1 MNSGTPPVKCI
12 AVVSN
17 AASGAFL
24 DSPGAAAT
32 LPDLLRDAGFAAEF
46 IGSEAGTL
54 PRRIDLAVASG
65 ADMVVV
71 AGGDGTIACAAQ
83 QLAGKAMVLGIL
95 PFGTMNV
102 LAKDL
107 GIPIGDVAAAVAVL
121 RDGQVREID
130 AAEVNGRIYLCASML
145 GLPARLARYRE
156 AGRGKGSVSRLWL
169 RFARAALRAFARY
182 GTPRARLTIDGK
194 TVDLHA
200 AAIVITPNLLDDA
213 TGRRLGRNRLDDGRL
228 GLYAIKNITLRSVLR
243 LAAQLVLRNMRRDA
257 ELHGESGR
265 EVVVSRMGRGNRK
278 AIRVMNDG
286 EVTLMAPPLTYR
298 ILPRAIR
305 VMAPTLPKAE

>member
-1 MNSGTPPVKCI
+1 MNSGTPPPKCI

-24 DSPGAAAT
+24 DSPGASAT

-46 IGSEAGTL
+46 IDQGAGTL
-54 PRRIDLAVASG
+54 PRRIDLAIDSG
-65 ADMVVV
+65 ADMIVV

-83 QLAGKAMVLGIL
+83 QLAGKAIVLGIL

-107 GIPIGDVAAAVAVL
+107 GIPIGDIAAAVAVL

-130 AAEVNGRIYLCASML
+130 AAEVNGQIYLCASML

-156 AGRGKGSVSRLWL
+156 AGRGTDSVTRLWL

-182 GTPRARLTIDGK
+182 GAPRIALTVDGK
-194 TVDLHA
+194 SVDLHA
-200 AAIVITPNLLDDA
+200 AAIVIAPNLLDDA
-213 TGRRLGRNRLDDGRL
+213 TGRRLGRNRLDEGRL
-228 GLYAIKNITLRSVLR
+228 GLYAIKQITLRSMLR
-243 LAAQLVLRNMRRDA
+243 LGARLVLRSLRRDP
-257 ELHGESGR
+257 ELHGESGH
-265 EVVVSRMGRGNRK
+265 EVVISRFGRRNRK

-286 EVTLMAPPLTYR
+286 EVTLMPPPLIYR

-305 VMAPTLPKAE
+305 VMAPVLPEAA

>member
-1 MNSGTPPVKCI
+1 MTFGIKADTRI
-12 AVVSN
+12 AVVLN

-24 DSPGAAAT
+24 EGPNLAAA
-32 LPDLLRDAGFAAEF
+32 LPDLLRGAGFMAEF
-46 IGSEAGTL
+46 IGPEAGTL
-54 PRRIDLAVASG
+54 PRRIELACAAG

-83 QLAGKAMVLGIL
+83 CLAGKGIVLGIL
-95 PFGTMNV
+95 PLGTMNV

-107 GIPIGDVAAAVAVL
+107 EIPIGDVAAAVAVL

-156 AGRGKGSVSRLWL
+156 AGRGKGSVYGLWL

-182 GTPRARLTIDGK
+182 GAPRIALTVDGK
-194 TVDLHA
+194 TVDLRA

-213 TGRRLGRNRLDDGRL
+213 TGRRLGRDRLDAGRL
-228 GLYAIKNITLRSVLR
+228 GLYAVKHITLSSVLR
-243 LAAQLVLRNMRRDA
+243 LAARLVLRNIRHDPD
-257 ELHGESGR
+257 LHGQSAGQ
-265 EVVVSRMGRGNRK
+265 VVVTRIGRRHRK

-286 EVTLMAPPLTYR
+286 EVMLMAPPLTYR
-298 ILPRAIR
+298 ILPRALR
-305 VMAPTLPKAE
+305 VMAPALPEAR